1 MPLNMS
7 WVQRVL
13 GMERYRLAVDGITC
27 NARNENRDS
36 PLHPHSD
43 YTTIELKVMI
53 GAKNN
58 HIRGSVRPIVR
69 LA

>member
-1 MPLNMS
+1 MPLNMR

-13 GMERYRLAVDGITC
+13 GMERNRLAVDGITR

-36 PLHPHSD
+36 SLHPHSD

-58 HIRGSVRPIVR
+58 HIRWSIRPIVR